1 MRRRL
6 LLVILCGLALGAC
19 AEVPREEAPET
30 TQTLLPYSSATPSP
44 RIADVQDTP
53 EPPTA
58 QPVTPTPWVHRVQ
71 ADDTLLGIASRYG
84 VELADLLA
92 SNPEVDPNFLTI
104 DMEIVIPVEGVL
116 QEALSS
122 TATPFPLPSGD
133 VNCYQTFGNELWCF
147 SAVENTSEQQ
157 MEGLA
162 VRIRLRDSSGGI
174 LTGRT
179 AYAPLNLLPAGSTMP
194 VAAGFMLDD
203 AAGWAAADAELVSGF
218 PVNEAEDRYV
228 PLSVEEEKAEYSSNR
243 TGVSWEGTVSLQGE
257 DIDKDVRASLLL
269 TAYDEDDSVVGYRKI
284 ELSDLAAGSSVQ
296 VQTRVYSP
304 GPSIERLEILAEAV
318 YILE

>member
-1 MRRRL
+1 
-6 LLVILCGLALGAC
+6 
-19 AEVPREEAPET
+19 VPQEEAPET
-30 TQTLLPYSSATPSP
+30 TQTLLPYSTATPSP
-44 RIADVQDTP
+44 RILEAQDTP
-53 EPPTA
+53 APPTA
-58 QPVTPTPWVHRVQ
+58 LPVTPTPWVHRVQ

-122 TATPFPLPSGD
+122 TATPFPLPYGD

-147 SAVENTSEQQ
+147 SSVENTTDQQ

-162 VRIRLRDSSGGI
+162 VRIRLRDSSGRV

-179 AYAPLNLLPAGSTMP
+179 VYAPLNLLPAGSAMP

-203 AAGWAAADAELVSGF
+203 TAGWETADAELVSGF
-218 PVNEAEDRYV
+218 PVNEAEDRYA
-228 PLSVEEEKAEYSSNR
+228 PLSVEEELVEYSSTR
-243 TGVSWEGTVSLQGE
+243 TGASWQGTVSLQG
-257 DIDKDVRASLLL
+257 DGIDKDVRASLLL
-269 TAYDEDDSVVGYRKI
+269 TAYDEGNRVVGYRKI
-284 ELSDLAAGSSVQ
+284 ELSDLAAGSGER
-296 VQTRVYSP
+296 VQTRVYSA